1 MKKVILISLPA
12 AALIYTLWYMH
23 FGSLTD
29 NSGALS
35 TTGLSHPVAFT
46 IWGVLTFAALYS
58 NILYAYG
65 ELPRK
70 HKFQYFL
77 CGISAI
83 GMALTLTCDF
93 DYAKRTEFY
102 IHCAGALTFS
112 VLTGVCV
119 FVLFLLNYKK
129 SWLFAVF
136 TYIIGAILIVDLILL
151 IIFNENAL
159 IETVPVIFALI
170 TLPIVN
176 FTDLFKEKAYASR

>member
-1 MKKVILISLPA
+1 MKKAILVFLS
-12 AALIYTLWYMH
+12 ALALVYTLWYMH

-46 IWGVLTFAALYS
+46 IWGVLTFFALYS
-58 NILYAYG
+58 NILYAYA

-70 HKFQYFL
+70 HKFQYIL
-77 CGISAI
+77 CGVSAV

-93 DYAKRTEFY
+93 DYAKRTEY
-102 IHCAGALTFS
+102 LLHCIGSLTFS

-129 SWLFAVF
+129 SKLYAVF
-136 TYIIGAILIVDLILL
+136 TYIIGAILIVDLIML

-176 FTDLFKEKAYASR
+176 FTDLFKEKTYASR

>member
-1 MKKVILISLPA
+1 MKKTILISLS
-12 AALIYTLWYMH
+12 ALALVYTLWYMH

-29 NSGALS
+29 NCGALS

-46 IWGVLTFAALYS
+46 IWGVLTFFALYS
-58 NILYAYG
+58 NILYAYA

-70 HKFQYFL
+70 HKFQYIL
-77 CGISAI
+77 CGVSAV
-83 GMALTLTCDF
+83 GMALTLACDF

-102 IHCAGALTFS
+102 IHCVGALTFS
-112 VLTGVCV
+112 VLTGVFV

-129 SWLFAVF
+129 SKLYAVF
-136 TYIIGAILIVDLILL
+136 TYIIGAILIVDLIML
-151 IIFNENAL
+151 ILFNENAL

-176 FTDLFKEKAYASR
+176 FTDFFKEKSYATR

>member
-1 MKKVILISLPA
+1 MKKYIFTLLSA

-46 IWGVLTFAALYS
+46 IWGVLTFVALYS
-58 NILYAYG
+58 NILHAYA
-65 ELPRK
+65 ELQRK

-77 CGISAI
+77 CGVSAV
-83 GMALTLTCDF
+83 GMALTLACDF
-93 DYAKRTEFY
+93 DYAKQTEYLF
-102 IHCAGALTFS
+102 HCAGSLTFS

-129 SWLFAVF
+129 SKPYAVF
-136 TYIIGAILIVDLILL
+136 TYIIGTILIVDLIML
-151 IIFNENAL
+151 ILFKQNAL

-176 FTDLFKEKAYASR
+176 FTDLFKEKAYATR